1 MKTTA
6 EIMNE
11 IRVKKNKKKELD
23 RTESPEDKMQPDRVY
38 SAYQITKG
46 MEEILGNTVVLSA
59 YPSRDHNPLKR
70 ICKRAAGMLFRGA
83 LSPFCERIT
92 ETNYN
97 EKKAMVAMAELIQE
111 QQMQLDELYEQIRR
125 LEEKRG

>member
-6 EIMNE
+6 VIMKEIQAGTGE
-11 IRVKKNKKKELD
+11 RKEAVGKNG
-23 RTESPEDKMQPDRVY
+23 PEDGARPDRVY

-46 MEEILGNTVVLSA
+46 VEEILGNTVVLPA
-59 YPSRDHNPLKR
+59 YPIRDRHPLKR
-70 ICKRAAGMLFRGA
+70 IYKKVTGVLFRGA
-83 LSPFCERIT
+83 LSPFSERVT

-97 EKKAMVAMAELIQE
+97 AKKAMVAMAELIQE

-125 LEEKRG
+125 LEEKQG